1 MIDHRL
7 VEQHYFAVL
16 IVFHFGYLALLLQS
30 NRITGL
36 KSTYVLS
43 WFEKARGLVLE
54 VESRAVVGRLVVYLS
69 WYSGLDLNIS
79 ARMFMVYLSH
89 TRRLF
94 LNVLAASM

>member
-16 IVFHFGYLALLLQS
+16 IVFHFGYPALLLQS
-30 NRITGL
+30 NRITAS
-36 KSTYVLS
+36 KSSYVLS
-43 WFEKARGLVLE
+43 WFEKAMGLVLE
-54 VESRAVVGRLVVYLS
+54 VESTAVVGRLVVYLS

-79 ARMFMVYLSH
+79 PKMFMVYLSQ
-89 TRRLF
+89 TRMLF